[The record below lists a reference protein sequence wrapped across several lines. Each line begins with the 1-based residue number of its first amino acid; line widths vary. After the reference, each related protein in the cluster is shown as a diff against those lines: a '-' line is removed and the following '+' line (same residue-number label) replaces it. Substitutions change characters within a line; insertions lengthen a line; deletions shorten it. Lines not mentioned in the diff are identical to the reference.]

1 MIAAAAV
8 KRVLLA
14 ALLLYVAIALAA
26 AYWALAG
33 RGSILLRQD
42 NPRLIEAA
50 ARVRRG
56 AIYDR
61 REQLLVES
69 APENSAENGAMRR
82 TYLRPSTYS
91 LLGYSSW
98 RYGVAGIE
106 AAFNAELSGATSPH
120 RFLQRFA
127 HYVMRE
133 VLHVPPAGMDL
144 RLSLAADIQDAL
156 ADAMQSQR
164 GAAVVMDATDG
175 AILALLSLPSYDPN
189 RLDQDWQAL
198 IAAEG
203 EPFFNRALQGLYQP
217 GMALT
222 AFWLAQAMQ
231 SGFDLSTAFNDAQS
245 PVEIEPGLTLQCMFE
260 PGSDIVMVTLAQAFI
275 YGCPAPFVD
284 YVATLNEASYAS
296 VIETF
301 APEEA
306 ITLAGMP
313 VPAASDMPPLNSR
326 AAASAAPRPRDVL
339 GQGDFRLTPLHMAS
353 IMAAIAADG
362 AAPTP
367 YILSG
372 IRPPGAQVWHPH
384 GGSDKVC
391 QTLTHYECPTLYER
405 PGKPKQEHAPQASAR
420 VIMHA
425 GTAAE
430 LRGAFLE
437 SWQALRGEPA
447 ARAQEVGA
455 QVASARSGERTQ
467 LWLTGFVRSG
477 HEAAVAFAVLLE
489 DSSDIDALAA
499 IGHTLTDALAEM

>member
-33 RGSILLRQD
+33 RGSILLRGD

-69 APENSAENGAMRR
+69 APENGAENGTMTRA
-82 TYLRPSTYS
+82 YLRPSTYS

-106 AAFNAELSGATSPH
+106 AAFDAELSGATSPH

-127 HYVMRE
+127 DYVMRE

-156 ADAMQSQR
+156 AGAMQSQR
-164 GAAVVMDATDG
+164 GAAVVMDAADG

-189 RLDQDWQAL
+189 RLDQDWQRL

-217 GMALT
+217 GLALT
-222 AFWLAQAMQ
+222 GFWLAQAMQ
-231 SGFDLSTAFNDAQS
+231 SGFELSTAFNDAQS
-245 PVEIEPGLTLQCMFE
+245 PVEIEPGLTLQCIFE
-260 PGSDIVMVTLAQAFI
+260 PGGDIVMVTLAQAFI

-313 VPAASDMPPLNSR
+313 LPAASDMPPLSSR

-339 GQGDFRLTPLHMAS
+339 GQGDLRLTPLHMAS
-353 IMAAIAADG
+353 VMAAIAADG

-372 IRPPGAQVWHPH
+372 MRQPGAQVWQP
-384 GGSDKVC
+384 
-391 QTLTHYECPTLYER
+391 Q
-405 PGKPKQEHAPQASAR
+405 APQASAR
-420 VIMHA
+420 VIMDA

-430 LRGAFLE
+430 LRGAFQE
-437 SWQALRGEPA
+437 SWQALRGKSA

-455 QVASARSGERTQ
+455 QVASARSGERAQ

-477 HEAAVAFAVLLE
+477 PEAAVAFAVLLE
-489 DSSDIDALAA
+489 DSSDINALVAIGDALIRA
-499 IGHTLTDALAEM
+499 LTDALAQMQQQRSGQLHQNFLPQRHRGTEGK